1 MKYVAGL
8 IFVIGAAIAG
18 LMSLIFSGSIAE
30 RVPMHWGFN
39 GQPDRYGSRW
49 EALLFVP
56 IMLLVMSVVFGLVG
70 LVSGNR
76 LKINATK
83 GINIVAAAVV
93 LFMLVIHKLLLS
105 QDHAAIPNL
114 IPFLLSGLLVVL
126 GFAMKG
132 VEPNPFIG
140 IRVPWT
146 MNSPMV
152 WRLTHDRA
160 SRLWMFAGAVGLIFS
175 LAGGNTLAPIIIFV
189 FSILYPLFDSYRI
202 SKTV

>member
-1 MKYVAGL
+1 
-8 IFVIGAAIAG
+8 
-18 LMSLIFSGSIAE
+18 MSLIFSSSIAE
-30 RVPMHWGFN
+30 RVPMHWGLN

-83 GINIVAAAVV
+83 GINIVAAAIV

-114 IPFLLSGLLVVL
+114 IPFMLSGLLIVL
-126 GFAMKG
+126 GFAIRG

-152 WRLTHDRA
+152 WRMTHDRA
-160 SRLWMFAGAVGLIFS
+160 SRLWVFAGAVGLVFC
-175 LAGGNTLAPIIIFV
+175 LVGRNAVAPIIIFV